1 MVLLKIR
8 EISILYILNSIIYHS
23 ISINKEF
30 EVNDIF
36 IRQFRIDSE
45 SQREKRIC
53 WYTKLRSLLN

>member
-23 ISINKEF
+23 ISINEYK
-30 EVNDIF
+30 VNNIF

-45 SQREKRIC
+45 SQRGTNMLVYKT
-53 WYTKLRSLLN
+53 TKFT

>member
-45 SQREKRIC
+45 SQRGTNMLVYKT
-53 WYTKLRSLLN
+53 TKFT